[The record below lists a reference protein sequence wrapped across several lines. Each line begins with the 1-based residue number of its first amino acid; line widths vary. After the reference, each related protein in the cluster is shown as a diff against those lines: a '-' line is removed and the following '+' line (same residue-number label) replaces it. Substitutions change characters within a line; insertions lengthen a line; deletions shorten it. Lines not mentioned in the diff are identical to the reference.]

1 MLRWIWAGLLAA
13 VMLSSCIEG
22 KVDITVNR
30 DLSGTVN
37 VDLLVAGESRYVSSD
52 LSSLNYQFIPLTGNA
67 VSDIV
72 NGNPG
77 LKLVSYSETP
87 EGENVSVKYRVDAEK
102 ISSAG
107 LLSGYGDGIKTL
119 SIDFPEKGK
128 VRIVLRNPVRDKMS
142 VKTRNLL
149 SSLYK
154 DKTVVLS
161 VKVPGFITST
171 DIGELSEDPSVAVL
185 RIKVTEFM
193 NSREDRIWNLVY
205 TPGNGG

>member
-1 MLRWIWAGLLAA
+1 MMFRWIWAGVMA

-22 KVDITVNR
+22 NVDITVNR

-52 LSSLNYQFIPLTGNA
+52 LSSLNYQFIPLTENA
-67 VSDIV
+67 VNDIV
-72 NGNPG
+72 NRNAG
-77 LKLVSYSETP
+77 LRLVSYSETSA
-87 EGENVSVKYRVDAEK
+87 GENVSVKYRVDAEK

-107 LLSGYGDGIKTL
+107 LLSGYEDGIKTL
-119 SIDFPEKGK
+119 NIDLPEKGK
-128 VRIVLRNPVRDKMS
+128 VRIVLKNPVRDKMS
-142 VKTRNLL
+142 VRTRKLL
-149 SSLYK
+149 SSLYR
-154 DKTVVLS
+154 DRTLVIS

-185 RIKVTEFM
+185 KVKVTEFM
-193 NSREDRIWNLVY
+193 ASGKDKIWNIIY